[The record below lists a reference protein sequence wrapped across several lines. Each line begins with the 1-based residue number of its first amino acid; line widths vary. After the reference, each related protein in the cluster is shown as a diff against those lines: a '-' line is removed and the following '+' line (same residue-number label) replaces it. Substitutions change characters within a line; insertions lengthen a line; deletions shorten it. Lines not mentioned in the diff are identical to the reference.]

1 MIKKVLQIV
10 FSIFILSF
18 VVFYMGRLAPGDPL
32 KAYYGES
39 IERMSTEEKDLAKE
53 KLSLD
58 KPIYKQYLIWIENAF
73 DGEFGI
79 SYKYKE
85 DVTTVI
91 SDVFINTLILGGL
104 SYILT
109 FILSLLLGVF
119 CAINENKV
127 IDKIICMIGNVI
139 NSIPT
144 FWIALVL
151 ILLFSIN
158 FSILPSS
165 GAYDIGMEHSILGRI
180 KHLILPLIVMI
191 SGHLWYYA
199 YMIRNK
205 LLEEIREDYILLAK
219 MKGVSNM
226 GILFKHCLRNI
237 MPAFISIMAISIP
250 HIIGGTYVVEK
261 IFSYPGLGSLTFESA
276 KYHDYNM
283 LMVLCLITGVVVIL
297 ANIIG
302 DIISNKIDPRTKHA
316 RRDTLET

>member
-53 KLSLD
+53 KLGLD

-119 CAINENKV
+119 CAINENKL

>member
-1 MIKKVLQIV
+1 MIKKVVQVVL
-10 FSIFILSF
+10 SIFILSF

-53 KLSLD
+53 KLGLD
-58 KPIYKQYLIWIENAF
+58 KLIYKQYLIWLENAF
-73 DGEFGI
+73 NGEFGI

-85 DVTTVI
+85 DVITVI

-119 CAINENKV
+119 CAINENKL

>member
-1 MIKKVLQIV
+1 MIKKVVQVVL
-10 FSIFILSF
+10 SIFILSF

-53 KLSLD
+53 KLGLD
-58 KPIYKQYLIWIENAF
+58 KPIYKQYLIWLENAF

-85 DVTTVI
+85 DVITVI

-109 FILSLLLGVF
+109 FTLSLLLGVF
-119 CAINENKV
+119 CAINENKL

-139 NSIPT
+139 NSIPA

>member
-1 MIKKVLQIV
+1 MIKKVVQVVL
-10 FSIFILSF
+10 SIFILSF

-53 KLSLD
+53 KLGLD
-58 KPIYKQYLIWIENAF
+58 KPIYKQYLIWLENAF

-109 FILSLLLGVF
+109 FTLSLLLGVF
-119 CAINENKV
+119 CAINENKL

-139 NSIPT
+139 NSIPA